1 MKVKEVTDLIQKS
14 VKHLTFSPIP
24 NVSEFNIKN
33 IYGNITSIRSLCNH
47 ALLLDS
53 FTPSSFTD
61 FYYAEHGEG
70 TYELW
75 LIWNMEFCVTKLSTN
90 NSSGVSREVIDYGK
104 CAFALNNRNFL
115 WNFAQVEENLEKNL
129 MTTFEKTQLI
139 YNSLQKQIEK
149 ISV

>member
-1 MKVKEVTDLIQKS
+1 
-14 VKHLTFSPIP
+14 
-24 NVSEFNIKN
+24 
-33 IYGNITSIRSLCNH
+33 
-47 ALLLDS
+47 
-53 FTPSSFTD
+53 
-61 FYYAEHGEG
+61 
-70 TYELW
+70 
-75 LIWNMEFCVTKLSTN
+75 MEFCVTKLSTN

>member
-1 MKVKEVTDLIQKS
+1 MSNILSLIEKINENNKKINELNSSLIDMKVKEVTDLIQKS

-70 TYELW
+70 TYEL
-75 LIWNMEFCVTKLSTN
+75 
-90 NSSGVSREVIDYGK
+90 G
-104 CAFALNNRNFL
+104 
-115 WNFAQVEENLEKNL
+115 
-129 MTTFEKTQLI
+129 
-139 YNSLQKQIEK
+139 
-149 ISV
+149 

>member
-1 MKVKEVTDLIQKS
+1 
-14 VKHLTFSPIP
+14 
-24 NVSEFNIKN
+24 
-33 IYGNITSIRSLCNH
+33 
-47 ALLLDS
+47 
-53 FTPSSFTD
+53 
-61 FYYAEHGEG
+61 
-70 TYELW
+70 
-75 LIWNMEFCVTKLSTN
+75 MEFCVTKLSTN
-90 NSSGVSREVIDYGK
+90 NSGK